1 LLLEVMNDVNSRS
14 ADGSTALHFACEYGR
29 IARAKALIAKGI
41 PVDAATSTHGVT
53 ALHMASRHGH
63 DLIVKHLLVAG
74 AQCNLKTKSG
84 HTPLHLA
91 ALHGY
96 VNVVR
101 TLCNNGA
108 DVNEVDNIGRTA
120 LHAAIQ
126 SASSNSEFV
135 IDYLLSAAS
144 TSVLKVDVKGRS
156 ALHYAARS
164 GFFHALQKL
173 LGAGLQPTDQD
184 HRGCTPLHYAAQA
197 PSDLALIST
206 KVLLRADDTVAQ
218 IRDLVGFLPIHYAVK
233 AGNLDTAQILADAMT
248 DRTAPSSGIPYNLNV
263 YHIAARH
270 NHAQLLQKLLAT
282 YHMYSML
289 LDKEEA
295 AKISGTIG
303 LELDA
308 YERLPIHYAMSY
320 GWCYS
325 ISVVNLP
332 TVPHTVLHASFRTD
346 SAICVCSSGVKHR

>member
-1 LLLEVMNDVNSRS
+1 MNDVNSRS

-29 IARAKALIAKGI
+29 IARAKALIAK
-41 PVDAATSTHGVT
+41 DFFF
-53 ALHMASRHGH
+53 
-63 DLIVKHLLVAG
+63 K
-74 AQCNLKTKSG
+74 KTKSG

-320 GWCYS
+320 GNQKCVDILLRTAIRKRALTQKDSYGMT
-325 ISVVNLP
+325 P
-332 TVPHTVLHASFRTD
+332 LHAAAACGR
-346 SAICVCSSGVKHR
+346 IGCVSLAADLLKEKDINVLDLLERFEPFLCLLV